1 MTTATITIACPLLSR
16 SGRHATEGVPF
27 RQLETW
33 VQDLRR
39 QIPDDEEASCVVIGT
54 EHLVAQYEHRLSP
67 EEILAQRLDQL
78 EALRREVA
86 GILGRPGTILSADEI
101 ERLRTLVGG

>member
-1 MTTATITIACPLLSR
+1 MTTATMTITCPLLSQ

-67 EEILAQRLDQL
+67 EEILAQRLERL
-78 EALRREVA
+78 EEIRREAA
-86 GILGRPGTILSADEI
+86 GILGRPGTALTADEI

>member
-1 MTTATITIACPLLSR
+1 MTTATITIACPLLSQ

-27 RQLETW
+27 RQLESW

-54 EHLVAQYEHRLSP
+54 EHLVAQYEHKLSP
-67 EEILAQRLDQL
+67 EEILAQRLERL
-78 EALRREVA
+78 EEVRREAA
-86 GILGRPGTILSADEI
+86 GILGRPGTVLGTDEL
-101 ERLRTLVGG
+101 ERLRVLLGV